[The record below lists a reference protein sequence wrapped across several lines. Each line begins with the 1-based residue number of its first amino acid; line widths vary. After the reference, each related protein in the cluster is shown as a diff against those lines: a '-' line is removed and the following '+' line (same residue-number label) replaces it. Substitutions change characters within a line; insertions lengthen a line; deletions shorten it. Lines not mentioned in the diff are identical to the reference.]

1 MKPCGSFGG
10 TVSEALSGEK
20 FVFLIDIDGTI
31 VEDVSNEV
39 LFEWLRADGADHS
52 KPIPEAIERINA
64 LYREGHYICLFTA
77 RWSSL
82 ATITERRL
90 VDLGLKFHSIIY
102 DKPRM
107 TRPDGTRYDGYFF
120 IDNHKP
126 RAAQF
131 LGSWEF
137 KREKRDV
144 IILDGEGSPS

>member
-1 MKPCGSFGG
+1 
-10 TVSEALSGEK
+10 VSEALGGKK

-39 LFEWLRADGADHS
+39 LFEWLRTDGVDHS
-52 KPIPEAIERINA
+52 KPIQDAIEKINA
-64 LYREGHYICLFTA
+64 LFRDGHYICLFTA

-90 VDLGLKFHSIIY
+90 VELGLKFHSIVY

-107 TRPDGTRYDGYFF
+107 ARPDGTRYDGYFF

-137 KREKRDV
+137 KRETRDV
-144 IILDGEGSPS
+144 IILDGES